1 MINTIMKI
9 IKSKLIISIKTVLII
24 VTSSIALQSNAQD
37 WKTEKKVNVVFG
49 LIQPIF
55 AKGFN
60 IEGNYIHKR
69 LIFDYSHGASLDL
82 SGTTVTPEMR
92 EQGLAVHMPYTT
104 GFGIGYRLKEWVN
117 VRIEPKW
124 HRFEFYYD
132 DETQNSS
139 SQITAYNTMTIGIGV
154 YGHYQPFKNK
164 TTFLKGIMISP
175 SIRFWPTISSTLEG
189 NSYNYLNKNTGKSE
203 EIKTLDVGPGFTPFI
218 YNISIGYSFGLKKK

>member
-1 MINTIMKI
+1 MIN
-9 IKSKLIISIKTVLII
+9 KLNISIKTMLII
-24 VTSSIALQSNAQD
+24 VLSSIALQSNAQD
-37 WKTEKKVNVVFG
+37 WKSEKKVNVVFG
-49 LIQPIF
+49 LTQPIF

-69 LIFDYSHGASLDL
+69 LIFDYSHGVSLDL
-82 SGTTVTPEMR
+82 VGTTVTPDLR

-104 GFGIGYRLKEWVN
+104 GFGIGYRLKEWIN

-132 DETQNSS
+132 DETQNNSN
-139 SQITAYNTMTIGIGV
+139 QITAYNTMTIGIGV

-164 TTFLKGIMISP
+164 ASFLKGIMISP

-189 NSYNYLNKNTGKSE
+189 NSHNYLNKNTGKSE

>member
-1 MINTIMKI
+1 M
-9 IKSKLIISIKTVLII
+9 KLINKQSSIKTLSII
-24 VTSSIALQSNAQD
+24 VLSSIALQSNAQE
-37 WKTEKKVNVVFG
+37 WKSEKKVNIVFG

-60 IEGNYIHKR
+60 IEGNYIHNR
-69 LIFDYSHGASLDL
+69 FIFDYSHGASLDL
-82 SGTTVTPEMR
+82 AGTTVTPELR
-92 EQGLAVHMPYTT
+92 EQGLAVHMPFTT

-132 DETQNSS
+132 DETQINST
-139 SQITAYNTMTIGIGV
+139 QITSYNTMSIGIGV

-164 TTFLKGIMISP
+164 TSFLNGIMISP
-175 SIRFWPTISSTLEG
+175 SIRFWPTISSTLDG
-189 NSYNYLNKNTGKSE
+189 NSYNYLNKNTGKNE
-203 EIKTLDVGPGFTPFI
+203 EIKTLDVGPGFRPFI

>member
-1 MINTIMKI
+1 MKN
-9 IKSKLIISIKTVLII
+9 KLNISIKSMLII
-24 VTSSIALQSNAQD
+24 IMSSIALQSNAQD
-37 WKTEKKVNVVFG
+37 WKSEKKVNVVFG
-49 LIQPIF
+49 LTQPIF

-69 LIFDYSHGASLDL
+69 LIFGYSHGASLDL
-82 SGTTVTPEMR
+82 AGTTVTPEMR
-92 EQGLAVHMPYTT
+92 EQGLAVHLPYTT

-132 DETQNSS
+132 DETQNNSN
-139 SQITAYNTMTIGIGV
+139 QITAYNTMTIGIGV

-164 TTFLKGIMISP
+164 ASFLKGIMISP

-189 NSYNYLNKNTGKSE
+189 NSHNYLNKNTGKSE

>member
-1 MINTIMKI
+1 MKI

-82 SGTTVTPEMR
+82 AETTVNPEEIEQFAKLAHVHHNIIEFPDKYDTLLGER
-92 EQGLAVHMPYTT
+92 GVNLSGGQKQRISIARALIRKPKLLLLDDCLSAVDTETEEIILKNLHSERSGNSTVIVSHRISTIRNADYILYLEKGEITEQGTHEQLLGVNGKYAEM
-104 GFGIGYRLKEWVN
+104 YRN
-117 VRIEPKW
+117 
-124 HRFEFYYD
+124 
-132 DETQNSS
+132 Q
-139 SQITAYNTMTIGIGV
+139 
-154 YGHYQPFKNK
+154 
-164 TTFLKGIMISP
+164 
-175 SIRFWPTISSTLEG
+175 LE
-189 NSYNYLNKNTGKSE
+189 
-203 EIKTLDVGPGFTPFI
+203 
-218 YNISIGYSFGLKKK
+218 KK

>member
-1 MINTIMKI
+1 MKN
-9 IKSKLIISIKTVLII
+9 KLNISIKSMLII
-24 VTSSIALQSNAQD
+24 VMSSIALQSNAQD
-37 WKTEKKVNVVFG
+37 WKSEKKVNVVFG
-49 LIQPIF
+49 LTQPIF

-69 LIFDYSHGASLDL
+69 LIFGYSHGASLDL
-82 SGTTVTPEMR
+82 AGTTVTPEMR
-92 EQGLAVHMPYTT
+92 EQGLAVHLPYTT

-132 DETQNSS
+132 DETQNNSN
-139 SQITAYNTMTIGIGV
+139 QITAYNTMTIGIGV

-164 TTFLKGIMISP
+164 ASFLKGIMISP

-189 NSYNYLNKNTGKSE
+189 NSHNYLNKNTGKSE

>member
-1 MINTIMKI
+1 MKN
-9 IKSKLIISIKTVLII
+9 KLNISIKTMLII
-24 VTSSIALQSNAQD
+24 VLSSIALQSNAQD
-37 WKTEKKVNVVFG
+37 WKSEKKVNVVFG
-49 LIQPIF
+49 LTQPIF

-69 LIFDYSHGASLDL
+69 LIFGYSHGVSLDL
-82 SGTTVTPEMR
+82 AGTTVTPEMR
-92 EQGLAVHMPYTT
+92 EQGLAVHLPYTT
-104 GFGIGYRLKEWVN
+104 GFGIGYRLKEWIN

-132 DETQNSS
+132 DEIQNSS
-139 SQITAYNTMTIGIGV
+139 NQITAYNTMTIGIGV

-164 TTFLKGIMISP
+164 TSFLKGIMISP

>member
-1 MINTIMKI
+1 MIK
-9 IKSKLIISIKTVLII
+9 KQSSIKTMLII
-24 VTSSIALQSNAQD
+24 VLSSIALQSNAQD
-37 WKTEKKVNVVFG
+37 WKSEKKVNVVFG
-49 LIQPIF
+49 LTQPIF

-60 IEGNYIHKR
+60 IEGNFIYKR
-69 LIFDYSHGASLDL
+69 LIFDYSHGVSLDL
-82 SGTTVTPEMR
+82 VGTTVTPDLR

-104 GFGIGYRLKEWVN
+104 GFGIGYRLKEWIN

-132 DETQNSS
+132 DETQNNSN
-139 SQITAYNTMTIGIGV
+139 QITAYNTMTIGIGV

-164 TTFLKGIMISP
+164 ASFLKGIMISP

-189 NSYNYLNKNTGKSE
+189 NSHNYLNKNTGKSE

>member
-1 MINTIMKI
+1 MKN
-9 IKSKLIISIKTVLII
+9 KLNISIKSMLII
-24 VTSSIALQSNAQD
+24 VMSSIALQSNAQD
-37 WKTEKKVNVVFG
+37 WKSEKKVNVVFG
-49 LIQPIF
+49 LTQPIF

-69 LIFDYSHGASLDL
+69 LIFGYSHGVSLDL
-82 SGTTVTPEMR
+82 AGTTVTPEMR
-92 EQGLAVHMPYTT
+92 EQGLAVHLPYTT

-124 HRFEFYYD
+124 HRFEFHYD

-139 SQITAYNTMTIGIGV
+139 NQITAYNTMTIGIGV

-164 TTFLKGIMISP
+164 TSFLKGIMISP

>member
-1 MINTIMKI
+1 M
-9 IKSKLIISIKTVLII
+9 
-24 VTSSIALQSNAQD
+24 SSIVLQSNAQD
-37 WKTEKKVNVVFG
+37 WKSEKKVNVVFG
-49 LIQPIF
+49 LTQPIF

-82 SGTTVTPEMR
+82 AGTTVTPDLR
-92 EQGLAVHMPYTT
+92 EQGLAVHLPYTT
-104 GFGIGYRLKEWVN
+104 GFGIGYRLKKWIN

-139 SQITAYNTMTIGIGV
+139 SQITSYNTMTIGIGV

-164 TTFLKGIMISP
+164 TSFLKGIMISP
-175 SIRFWPTISSTLEG
+175 SIRFWPTISSSLEG

>member
-1 MINTIMKI
+1 MKN
-9 IKSKLIISIKTVLII
+9 KLNISIKTMLII
-24 VTSSIALQSNAQD
+24 VLSSIALQSNAQD
-37 WKTEKKVNVVFG
+37 WKSEKKVNVVFG
-49 LIQPIF
+49 LTQPIF

-60 IEGNYIHKR
+60 IEGNFIYKR
-69 LIFDYSHGASLDL
+69 LIFDYSHGVSLDL
-82 SGTTVTPEMR
+82 VGTTVTPDLR

-104 GFGIGYRLKEWVN
+104 GFGIGYRLKEWIN

-132 DETQNSS
+132 DETQNNSN
-139 SQITAYNTMTIGIGV
+139 QITAYNTMTIGIGV

-164 TTFLKGIMISP
+164 TSFLKGIMISP

>member
-1 MINTIMKI
+1 MKI
-9 IKSKLIISIKTVLII
+9 KSNVSTRSILIIFL
-24 VTSSIALQSNAQD
+24 SSVALQSNAQD

-60 IEGNYIHKR
+60 IEGNYIHNR
-69 LIFDYSHGASLDL
+69 LIFDYSHGVSLDL

-104 GFGIGYRLKEWVN
+104 GFGIGYRLKEWIN

-124 HRFEFYYD
+124 HRFEFYYY
-132 DETQNSS
+132 DETQITS
-139 SQITAYNTMTIGIGV
+139 SQITAYNTMSIGIGV
-154 YGHYQPFKNK
+154 YGHYQPFKNNNS
-164 TTFLKGIMISP
+164 FLKGIMLSP
-175 SIRFWPTISSTLEG
+175 SIRFWPTISSTLESDG
-189 NSYNYLNKNTGKSE
+189 FTYLNKNTVKNE
-203 EIKTLDVGPGFTPFI
+203 VIKTLDVGPGFKPFI

>member
-1 MINTIMKI
+1 MKI

-82 SGTTVTPEMR
+82 AETTVNPEEIEQFAKLAHVHHNIIEFPDKYDTLLGER
-92 EQGLAVHMPYTT
+92 GVNLSGGQKQRISIARALIRKPKLLLLDDCLSAVDTETEEIILKNLHSEKSGNSTVIVSHRISTIRHADYILYLEKGEITEQGTHEQLLGVNGKYAEM
-104 GFGIGYRLKEWVN
+104 YRNQL
-117 VRIEPKW
+117 I
-124 HRFEFYYD
+124 
-132 DETQNSS
+132 
-139 SQITAYNTMTIGIGV
+139 
-154 YGHYQPFKNK
+154 
-164 TTFLKGIMISP
+164 
-175 SIRFWPTISSTLEG
+175 
-189 NSYNYLNKNTGKSE
+189 
-203 EIKTLDVGPGFTPFI
+203 LD
-218 YNISIGYSFGLKKK
+218 

>member
-1 MINTIMKI
+1 
-9 IKSKLIISIKTVLII
+9 
-24 VTSSIALQSNAQD
+24 
-37 WKTEKKVNVVFG
+37 
-49 LIQPIF
+49 
-55 AKGFN
+55 
-60 IEGNYIHKR
+60 
-69 LIFDYSHGASLDL
+69 LDL
-82 SGTTVTPEMR
+82 AGTTVTPEMR

-139 SQITAYNTMTIGIGV
+139 NQITAYNTMSIGIGV

-164 TTFLKGIMISP
+164 TSFLKGIMISP
-175 SIRFWPTISSTLEG
+175 SIRFWPTISSTLKD
-189 NSYNYLNKNTGKSE
+189 NSFTYLNKNTGTNE

>member
-1 MINTIMKI
+1 MKRI
-9 IKSKLIISIKTVLII
+9 KKQPSIKSMLIIAL
-24 VTSSIALQSNAQD
+24 SSIALKSNAQD
-37 WKTEKKVNVVFG
+37 WKSDKKVNVVFG
-49 LIQPIF
+49 LTQPIF

-60 IEGNYIHKR
+60 IEGNYIYKR
-69 LIFDYSHGASLDL
+69 LIFDYSHGVSLDL
-82 SGTTVTPEMR
+82 SGTTVTPDLR

>member
-1 MINTIMKI
+1 MTKKI
-9 IKSKLIISIKTVLII
+9 ILGSLLILV
-24 VTSSIALQSNAQD
+24 VTAPLHAQSQD

-60 IEGNYIHKR
+60 IEGNYIHNR

-82 SGTTVTPEMR
+82 SGQSVTAEMR
-92 EQGLAVHMPYTT
+92 EEGLAVHMPYTT
-104 GFGIGYRLKEWVN
+104 GFGVGYRLKEWIN

-132 DETQNSS
+132 DEPQNSAN
-139 SQITAYNTMTIGIGV
+139 QITSYNTMSLGVGI

-164 TTFLKGIMISP
+164 TTFLKGIMIAP
-175 SIRFWPTISSTLEG
+175 SIRFWPTISSTLKD
-189 NSYNYLNKNTGKSE
+189 NSFTYLNKNTGTNE

-218 YNISIGYSFGLKKK
+218 FNVSIGYSFNVKRK

>member
-1 MINTIMKI
+1 
-9 IKSKLIISIKTVLII
+9 L
-24 VTSSIALQSNAQD
+24 SSIALQSNAQE
-37 WKTEKKVNVVFG
+37 WKSEKKVNIVFG

-60 IEGNYIHKR
+60 IEGNYIHNR
-69 LIFDYSHGASLDL
+69 FIFDYSHGASLDL
-82 SGTTVTPEMR
+82 AGTTVTPELR
-92 EQGLAVHMPYTT
+92 EQGLAVHMPFTT

-132 DETQNSS
+132 DETQINST
-139 SQITAYNTMTIGIGV
+139 QITSYNTMSIGIGV

-164 TTFLKGIMISP
+164 TSFLNGIMISP
-175 SIRFWPTISSTLEG
+175 SIRFWPTISSTLDG
-189 NSYNYLNKNTGKSE
+189 NSYNYLNKNTGKNE
-203 EIKTLDVGPGFTPFI
+203 EIKTLDVGPGFRPFI

>member
-1 MINTIMKI
+1 MIKKI
-9 IKSKLIISIKTVLII
+9 ILMGLLNVAVSVPFHS
-24 VTSSIALQSNAQD
+24 QSQE
-37 WKTEKKVNVVFG
+37 WKTEKKVNAVFG

-60 IEGNYIHKR
+60 IEGNYIHNR
-69 LIFDYSHGASLDL
+69 FIFDYSHGASLDL
-82 SGTTVTPEMR
+82 SGQSVTAEMR
-92 EQGLAVHMPYTT
+92 VEGLAIHIPYTT
-104 GFGIGYRLKEWVN
+104 GFGVGYRLKEWIN

-139 SQITAYNTMTIGIGV
+139 NQITAYNTMSIGIGV

-164 TTFLKGIMISP
+164 TSFLKGIMISP
-175 SIRFWPTISSTLEG
+175 SIRFWPTISSTLKD
-189 NSYNYLNKNTGKSE
+189 NSFTYLNKNTGTNE

>member
-1 MINTIMKI
+1 MTKKI
-9 IKSKLIISIKTVLII
+9 ILGSLLVLV
-24 VTSSIALQSNAQD
+24 VTAPLYSQSQD

-60 IEGNYIHKR
+60 IEGNYIHNR
-69 LIFDYSHGASLDL
+69 FIFDYSHGASLDL
-82 SGTTVTPEMR
+82 SGQSVTAEMR
-92 EQGLAVHMPYTT
+92 EEGLAVHMPWTT
-104 GFGIGYRLKEWVN
+104 GFGVGYRLKEWIN

-132 DETQNSS
+132 DELQNSTN
-139 SQITAYNTMTIGIGV
+139 QITSYNTMSLGIGI

-164 TTFLKGIMISP
+164 TTFLKGIMIAP
-175 SIRFWPTISSTLEG
+175 SIRFWPTISSTLKD
-189 NSYNYLNKNTGKSE
+189 NSFTYLNKNTGTNE

-218 YNISIGYSFGLKKK
+218 FNISVGYSFGLRKK